1 MLKKLQER
9 KLSLIGNMRSMLDND
24 STFDDANYAKMETEL
39 SQIESQIT
47 RALKLEETE
56 RVMAETR
63 DEAIISEPTTRADE
77 AHNDKAKRYND
88 AFEQMLRMPIM
99 NLKSEIRAVLNTGTG
114 SEGGYLVPEAYLT
127 TIIDKLLNMSV
138 VRKVS
143 NVIRTTSTTN
153 IPLGGNRPSFTEIAE
168 NGQYGDTDASF
179 GQVVLNAY
187 KLGGII
193 KTSDELLRDSF
204 VNVQAYLSKLIA
216 EALDDIQETR
226 FTTGT
231 GTTMGTGFLVGGTLG
246 KTTASATAVT
256 LDEMVDLKYSL
267 KAPYRA
273 KANFMMNSSTESV
286 LRKLKDTTGQYLW
299 QPSLQVGAPNLFDGH
314 PILINEKM
322 PSIATGNKFAAFGDF
337 NYFTIADRGSMEILR
352 LNELYAGNGQVGWRV
367 SQSYDCKVTQAEA
380 IQYMKNA

>member
-9 KLSLIGNMRSMLDND
+9 KLTLIGNMRSMLNSDN
-24 STFDDANYAKMETEL
+24 FEEANYLAMETEL
-39 SQIESQIT
+39 SSVESQIS

-56 RVMAETR
+56 RVMQEVR
-63 DEAIISEPTTRADE
+63 DEPIIANPTTRAEE
-77 AHNDKAKRYND
+77 AQNDKVKRYND
-88 AFEQMLRMPIM
+88 AFEQMLRMPIA

-127 TIIDKLLNMSV
+127 TIIDKLLNLSV
-138 VRKVS
+138 VRRVS

-168 NGQYGDTDASF
+168 NGLYGDTDASF
-179 GQVVLNAY
+179 GQVVLNSY

-216 EALDDIQETR
+216 EALDDVQENR
-226 FTTGT
+226 FTNGT

-256 LDEMVDLKYSL
+256 LDEMIDLKYSL

-273 KANFMMNSSTESV
+273 RANFMMNSSTESV

-299 QPSLQVGAPNLFDGH
+299 QPSLQMGAPNMFDGH

-322 PSIATGNKFAAFGDF
+322 PSIGTGNKFAAFGDF
-337 NYFTIADRGSMEILR
+337 SYFTIADRGSMEILR
-352 LNELYAGNGQVGWRV
+352 LNEKYADYGQVGWRV

-380 IQYMKNA
+380 IQYIKNA

>member
-9 KLSLIGNMRSMLDND
+9 KLTLIGNMRSMLNSDN
-24 STFDDANYAKMETEL
+24 FEEANYLAMETEL
-39 SQIESQIT
+39 SSVESQIS

-56 RVMAETR
+56 RVMQEVR
-63 DEAIISEPTTRADE
+63 DEPIIANPTTRAEE
-77 AHNDKAKRYND
+77 AQNDKVKRYND
-88 AFEQMLRMPIM
+88 AFEQMLRMPIA

-127 TIIDKLLNMSV
+127 TIIDKLLNLSV
-138 VRKVS
+138 VRRVS

-168 NGQYGDTDASF
+168 NGLYGDTDASF
-179 GQVVLNAY
+179 GQVVLNSY

-216 EALDDIQETR
+216 ESLDDIQETR

-256 LDEMVDLKYSL
+256 LDEMIDFKYSL

-273 KANFMMNSSTESV
+273 RANFMMNSSTEAV

-299 QPSLQVGAPNLFDGH
+299 QPSLQMGAPNIFDGH

-337 NYFTIADRGSMEILR
+337 SCFTIADRGSMEILR
-352 LNELYAGNGQVGWRV
+352 LNEKYADYGQVGWRV